1 MSEPT
6 PKDCICL
13 WHRLHKAIWVAN
25 AVVLASRTVLG
36 EETSRP
42 SCHQC
47 LSELEKVL
55 IVRI

>member
-1 MSEPT
+1 MSKPAPE
-6 PKDCICL
+6 DCIYL
-13 WHRLHKAIWVAN
+13 WHRLHNAIQVAN
-25 AVVLASRTVLG
+25 TAVMASRTVLG

-47 LSELEKVL
+47 LSELVKVL